1 MRTRRT
7 TAFAST
13 VASAGAVAVL
23 AGCVPFLPVITDDGG
38 ADRGS
43 GPPGNLLLPDDA
55 IICTTPAPDAT
66 PDAAVAIV
74 EANAM
79 PSDEFWQYIELLDGT
94 NSPEGYTR
102 LETELA
108 KADLATVIAFDARLT
123 LALHA
128 LDSDCRAE
136 WYRLNEPAQFGF
148 VSDDGFLYAR
158 ADTVSAG
165 RATWEEAVATQ
176 TLPWGGADPLTGTGE
191 FLLYVGLA
199 AAELQGVT
207 FDEYLD
213 RRVERVPLSYET
225 GSNPLGWGG

>member
-1 MRTRRT
+1 MRNHRT
-7 TAFAST
+7 AAATST
-13 VASAGAVAVL
+13 LVAVSLAALL
-23 AGCVPFLPVITDDGG
+23 AGCVSFLPLFADDGG
-38 ADRGS
+38 ADIGS
-43 GPPGNLLLPDDA
+43 GPPGNLLVPGGA
-55 IICTTPAPDAT
+55 VSCSTPAPDAT
-66 PDAAVAIV
+66 PDPAVAFV

-79 PSDEFWQYIELLDGT
+79 ASDEFWRYIELLEGT
-94 NSPEGYTR
+94 NSPEGYTK

-108 KADLATVIAFDARLT
+108 KVDLDTVIAFDARLT

-148 VSDDGFLYAR
+148 VSDDVFLYAR

-165 RATWEEAVATQ
+165 RANWEEAVATQ

-191 FLLYVGLA
+191 FLLYVGLG
-199 AAELQGVT
+199 AAERQGVT

-213 RRVERVPLSYET
+213 LRVDRVPLSYET
-225 GSNPLGWGG
+225 GSNTLGWGG